1 MKIIKECN
9 ENVPWGFVL
18 KKGCRKETKSMSV
31 SSNKVYIQ
39 FGGLRVIMFGPKGR
53 IMLQILPLYYDA
65 DAQHSAVFYVII
77 NQS

>member
-1 MKIIKECN
+1 
-9 ENVPWGFVL
+9 
-18 KKGCRKETKSMSV
+18 MSV